1 MSFLVNLVLD
11 GRPVV
16 VVGAGAVAGRKVND
30 LVAAGARV
38 RVVAPR
44 ACQPIQAL
52 AAEGRIQFECRR
64 FAAGDLD
71 GAFLAVAATDD
82 EAVNA
87 RVAEDARVLGIL
99 INVVDRPALC
109 TFTWPA
115 MVRRGD
121 LTLAVA
127 TQGRC
132 PALARAIREEL
143 EDRYGPEY
151 AEVVRLL
158 GDLRNQMLER
168 GWAGSRIQQTIS
180 EIYRSGIVQAVR
192 SGDSSR
198 VEEMIRTHLG
208 AGF

>member
-1 MSFLVNLVLD
+1 
-11 GRPVV
+11 
-16 VVGAGAVAGRKVND
+16 
-30 LVAAGARV
+30 
-38 RVVAPR
+38 
-44 ACQPIQAL
+44 
-52 AAEGRIQFECRR
+52 
-64 FAAGDLD
+64 
-71 GAFLAVAATDD
+71 
-82 EAVNA
+82 
-87 RVAEDARVLGIL
+87 
-99 INVVDRPALC
+99 
-109 TFTWPA
+109 

-198 VEEMIRTHLG
+198 VEEMIRKHLG